1 MPSSPFPPASRTQ
14 QKSWARLLQS
24 KYRVREG
31 RFLAEGVKVVEE
43 LIQSGWPIEAVIV
56 RTDKE
61 PYWSRLPLPER
72 IPVYQLS
79 QADFK
84 RLSQDKE
91 PEGVIAVTHIKKPP
105 EIQSILE
112 ETGGRLLVAHEMSN
126 PQNLGALLRTAR
138 WFGFTGL
145 ILGTCSV
152 DWTHPKAVRASMGTI
167 FSLPVWPEVDLA
179 AFLPQVKKRYRVIAG
194 DAREG
199 TAPRPISE
207 DAALLLGSES
217 HGLPQKLLRLAD
229 ERWRIPA
236 QTQTEWLSLP
246 QAAAIMMYEL
256 SKK

>member
-1 MPSSPFPPASRTQ
+1 MPSSPFPTASRTQ

-105 EIQSILE
+105 EIQSIRKRPAVVSWSRMKCPIPKIWARSSGPPDGL
-112 ETGGRLLVAHEMSN
+112 
-126 PQNLGALLRTAR
+126 ALP
-138 WFGFTGL
+138 
-145 ILGTCSV
+145 
-152 DWTHPKAVRASMGTI
+152 D
-167 FSLPVWPEVDLA
+167 
-179 AFLPQVKKRYRVIAG
+179 
-194 DAREG
+194 
-199 TAPRPISE
+199 
-207 DAALLLGSES
+207 
-217 HGLPQKLLRLAD
+217 
-229 ERWRIPA
+229 
-236 QTQTEWLSLP
+236 
-246 QAAAIMMYEL
+246 
-256 SKK
+256 